1 MADVPGHEI
10 DVMSIT
16 ADGGI
21 YRLTDKSDVGK
32 TDNSRLLIRVAV
44 DEIAEEVAHAIA
56 DDAFSAGKTLQ
67 EIAELM
73 RAAGIEII
81 EKK

>member
-1 MADVPGHEI
+1 MEKTPSPEI
-10 DVMSIT
+10 DVISIT

-21 YRLTDKSDVGK
+21 YRLTEKSDMQIP
-32 TDNSRLLIRVAV
+32 DASRLLIRVAV
-44 DEIAEEVAHAIA
+44 DQIAEEAAHAIA
-56 DDAFSAGKTLQ
+56 DDALSNGKTLQ

-73 RAAGIEII
+73 RAAGIEVI